1 MNEQE
6 PDANLSRWNDAAEIE
21 RALGAELQRAEADL
35 SAAERALENTDDAWS
50 RIAKL
55 RDTRDRVAVR
65 HRNAQASAAHAKEVY
80 EGAQRAKLQGEFD
93 RLRAELSE
101 SAWHGNIEA
110 LVAQSAELQ
119 RQQDLLSARVQVI
132 AQEREAALTRAR
144 GIAAEL
150 GMNERVA
157 REALGVQVNEMT
169 TTPPWWQWSSRF
181 PWLVGRVLFEKA
193 PEQPRF
199 APMLPTN
206 GTSELLRQSMGETP
220 AESALIERV
229 SKTP

>member
-21 RALGAELQRAEADL
+21 RALGAELQRAETDL
-35 SAAERALENTDDAWS
+35 SAAERALEDTEDAWS
-50 RIAKL
+50 QIAKL
-55 RDTRDRVAVR
+55 RDARDRVAVR
-65 HRNAQASAAHAKEVY
+65 HRNAQASVAHAKEVY
-80 EGAQRAKLQGEFD
+80 DGAQRAKLQSEFD

-119 RQQDLLSARVQVI
+119 RQQDLLSARVQLI

-150 GMNERVA
+150 GINERVA

-169 TTPPWWQWSSRF
+169 STPPWWQWSSRF

-193 PEQPRF
+193 PGQPRF

-206 GTSELLRQSMGETP
+206 GASELLRQSMGETP